1 MNTRLLAA
9 AAVALFLTACGGGGG
24 DGGGGGPGPV
34 ASADEAMQG
43 IITETPDV
51 SVADVQNTASTVS
64 AVSQAVSSLPAFG
77 SVTQSAN
84 RDGVSGVS
92 TDRASTEFDGETFV
106 LEVDRQSGT
115 DIHLSTAEDHTIAF
129 LYDRS
134 PVPGHDSGADGHII
148 DYTPSETTIA
158 YAAVSWLNSDPTDYL
173 AGGYWL
179 HASGD
184 ILGTF
189 EIDEAGAFADGPEI
203 SMSNRPTMPVQ
214 GTASYSGY
222 AEGLYGVE
230 YGTDA
235 PGYEGTLA
243 IGIFYADMALTADFN
258 ARTIDGCVGCNGGVS
273 LNGSPSD
280 YRVRLGAT
288 PFESNGVY
296 RSTSVTVEHPNL
308 EFVSNSG
315 AWGGMFSS
323 VPDADGDPRLVA
335 GTLGGQ
341 AATADGSKA
350 GFVGA
355 YYATGQ

>member
-24 DGGGGGPGPV
+24 SPGPV
-34 ASADEAMQG
+34 ASADEAMED

-64 AVSQAVSSLPAFG
+64 AASQAGSSLPAFG

-106 LEVDRQSGT
+106 LKVDRQSGT
-115 DIHLSTAEDHTIAF
+115 DLHLSTAEDGTF
-129 LYDRS
+129 LN
-134 PVPGHDSGADGHII
+134 PVTTSSLAGHDTSQDGYIV
-148 DYTPSETTIA
+148 DYTQSETTLA
-158 YAAVSWLNSDPTDYL
+158 YSVVSWDSADPSDYL

-189 EIDEAGAFADGPEI
+189 DIDEAGAFADGPEI
-203 SMSNRPTMPVQ
+203 SMSNRPTMPVL

-222 AEGLYGVE
+222 AEGLYAGQD
-230 YGTDA
+230 T
-235 PGYEGTLA
+235 EGTE
-243 IGIFYADMALTADFN
+243 IGIFQGDMALTADF
-258 ARTIDGCVGCNGGVS
+258 AASTISGCVGCNGGVS

-296 RSTSVTVEHPNL
+296 RGTSVTVEHPDL

-350 GFVGA
+350 VFVGA
-355 YYATGQ
+355 YYATSQ

>member
-1 MNTRLLAA
+1 MNTRLLAG

-24 DGGGGGPGPV
+24 GSTTP
-34 ASADEAMQG
+34 SAMMSGEAEPQV
-43 IITETPDV
+43 TA
-51 SVADVQNTASTVS
+51 ADVQDAASTISV
-64 AVSQAVSSLPAFG
+64 AGQVGSSLPAFG

-106 LEVDRQSGT
+106 LKVDRQSGT
-115 DIHLSTAEDHTIAF
+115 DLHLSTAEDHTIAF

-134 PVPGHDSGADGHII
+134 PVPGHDSGADGYII

-158 YAAVSWLNSDPTDYL
+158 YAAVSWLSSDTMDYVSL
-173 AGGYWL
+173 GYWL

-189 EIDEAGAFADGPEI
+189 DIDEAGAFADGPEI
-203 SMSNRPTMPVQ
+203 SMSTRPTMPVR
-214 GTASYSGY
+214 GTASYIGL
-222 AEGLYGVE
+222 AEGLYAGE
-230 YGTDA
+230 DATGTD
-235 PGYEGTLA
+235 
-243 IGIFYADMALTADFN
+243 IGRFQGDMVLTADF
-258 ARTIDGCVGCNGGVS
+258 AASTIGGCVGCNGGVS
-273 LNGSPSD
+273 LDGYPSD
-280 YRVRLGAT
+280 YRVRLGAA

-296 RSTSVTVEHPNL
+296 RGTSVTVEHPDL

-350 GFVGA
+350 VFVGA
-355 YYATGQ
+355 YYATSQ